1 MIEFDDNVIEIIRK
15 QDRTISAAN
24 QSFFDSL
31 PATEQRIFAAVSK
44 HVQKFSSDGENFV
57 FDDGNTLLTNQVER
71 IILDALQS
79 SKYPS
84 DVNGFLRNFENIKQ
98 FNFDVHG
105 NVNDLTP
112 EQLGELI
119 NPIQRATVE
128 QTLQGLTGS
137 GVSTNFIEPLR
148 TGIFQNV
155 VAGATKSDLEAY
167 LRRFILG
174 NPEVDGLLSRYVKQ
188 VSRDALNQFDGQV
201 NAKIAN
207 EFGLDAYRY
216 VGSLIE
222 DSRPQCRRWVAMQVI
237 QKKDLPSEIAWMNA
251 NGTGAIPGTSPETF
265 SIYRG
270 GYNCRHSAI
279 PFKLTK
285 SQREQLN
292 LEPIA
297 PTPPKI
303 EQQIKEV
310 EKENKNIKNEDTFK
324 FYKENLFRSTQSDS
338 DNEKFDDVLLNTND
352 VLDIIKKGNTN
363 VSLRSSKECTPAG
376 TKAFLIKTP
385 TRADKLL
392 IKVNALYTP
401 SAYSI
406 GTLPSGANGTCARG
420 NEYLNVRFDKGQKI
434 EFKNY
439 KVESSIEYLEKL
451 ASKKENLSLQ
461 KTDNGTV
468 LVETMKGK
476 KYVIAKNVDGK
487 TSFWS
492 CSTISR
498 SNDDNIAPT
507 ITHELAHSIQNGKD
521 PNKLKQ
527 TQIFNRLGL
536 KLSDAPTLYG
546 KTNPAEFWTE
556 SLTSY
561 VYFNDWLKST
571 HPKIFQY
578 VETYV
583 DAMGID
589 LKTIKIAK

>member
-31 PATEQRIFAAVSK
+31 PATEQRIFNAVSK

-137 GVSTNFIEPLR
+137 GVSSNFIEPLR

-155 VAGATKSDLEAY
+155 VAGSTKSDLEAY

-292 LEPIA
+292 LEPIE

-310 EKENKNIKNEDTFK
+310 QKEITNTKNPNTFD

-338 DNEKFDDVLLNTND
+338 NNEKFNDVLLNTNE
-352 VLDIIKKGNTN
+352 VLDVISKEKTKI
-363 VSLRSSKECTPAG
+363 SLRSSKECTPAG
-376 TKAFLIKTP
+376 TKEFLIKTP
-385 TRADKLL
+385 TRAQKLFMKINPL
-392 IKVNALYTP
+392 NTP
-401 SAYSI
+401 SISEI
-406 GTLPSGANGTCARG
+406 GLLPSSANGNCARE
-420 NEYLNVRFDKGQKI
+420 NEFMNVRFDKGQKI
-434 EFKNY
+434 EFKKY
-439 KVESSIEYLEKL
+439 KVENSIEYLEGL
-451 ASKKENLSLQ
+451 ANKNKDLSIV
-461 KTDNGTV
+461 KNGEQTI
-468 LVETMKGK
+468 LVQTKKGK
-476 KYVIAKNVDGK
+476 QYVMARHVDGK

-492 CSTISR
+492 CSSISR
-498 SNDDNIAPT
+498 SEDNNIAPT
-507 ITHELAHSIQNGKD
+507 ITHELGHVIQNSKD
-521 PNKLKQ
+521 PSKTIQ
-527 TQIFNRLGL
+527 GQIFNRLKL
-536 KLSDAPTLYG
+536 KLSDAPTSYG
-546 KTNPAEFWTE
+546 KTNTSEFWTE

-561 VYFNDWLKST
+561 VYYNDWLKST
-571 HPKIFQY
+571 YPNVFDY

-583 DAMGID
+583 KAMGID

>member
-79 SKYPS
+79 STYPS

-155 VAGATKSDLEAY
+155 VAGSTKSDLEAY

-251 NGTGAIPGTSPETF
+251 NGTGAIPGPSPETF

-292 LEPIA
+292 LEPLPA
-297 PTPPKI
+297 DVEPAKI

-310 EKENKNIKNEDTFK
+310 EKEIAKTEQQTAKATKQKEIKPEIFLSTQNKSTNDQFNEIAANANGIIETINLKGTFVTLRKPSECTGPGTKKFAEATGKKLTLPTYQIGTVSTNSGGNCATNNSYLNIKIGKGDKIQFK
-324 FYKENLFRSTQSDS
+324 KYDIESTENWMNQHAEKHGYKIRTSG
-338 DNEKFDDVLLNTND
+338 EKKLMTKDV
-352 VLDIIKKGNTN
+352 
-363 VSLRSSKECTPAG
+363 S
-376 TKAFLIKTP
+376 
-385 TRADKLL
+385 
-392 IKVNALYTP
+392 
-401 SAYSI
+401 
-406 GTLPSGANGTCARG
+406 RG
-420 NEYLNVRFDKGQKI
+420 
-434 EFKNY
+434 
-439 KVESSIEYLEKL
+439 
-451 ASKKENLSLQ
+451 
-461 KTDNGTV
+461 
-468 LVETMKGK
+468 
-476 KYVIAKNVDGK
+476 YVIAGELENGK
-487 TSFWS
+487 FKPWTI
-492 CSTISR
+492 STIAR
-498 SNDDNIAPT
+498 DIDQNIAPT
-507 ITHELAHSIQNGKD
+507 ITHEFAHAIQNAND
-521 PNKLKQ
+521 PGRASIIGPLLREK
-527 TQIFNRLGL
+527 GL
-536 KLSDAPTLYG
+536 KLGDAPTLYG
-546 KTNPAEFWTE
+546 QTNNQEFWTE
-556 SLTSY
+556 SFSSY
-561 VYFNDWLKST
+561 VYANDWLKFS
-571 HPKIFQY
+571 HPKVFEF
-578 VETYV
+578 VEDYLK
-583 DAMGID
+583 AMKID
-589 LKTIKIAK
+589 INTVKIAK

>member
-1 MIEFDDNVIEIIRK
+1 MIQLDDNVIEIIRK

-71 IILDALQS
+71 IILEALQS

-137 GVSTNFIEPLR
+137 GVSTNFLEPLR

-174 NPEVDGLLSRYVKQ
+174 NPDVDGLLSRYVKQ

-285 SQREQLN
+285 SQREKLN
-292 LEPIA
+292 LEPAAVEPEQIA
-297 PTPPKI
+297 IDNKFKKIKRTVLNSENVNFSKEDENRYLEISGIPNDAKGNVQILVNSQPKSFTGKEREIYEVIVEFKGDGVQMVRKLYPIVKTCKNEYFRIDDNSKFKGKGANLFSNQVNSLTENGYKKISTMAARGVIYNGYYTWSRLGYLPPESIVSKYIGDFNNQNNTSVKDWGEFMSTKQGQEFWKKNGVGFDGIFDLSNESYSQNNLRNYI
-303 EQQIKEV
+303 EQK
-310 EKENKNIKNEDTFK
+310 
-324 FYKENLFRSTQSDS
+324 
-338 DNEKFDDVLLNTND
+338 
-352 VLDIIKKGNTN
+352 
-363 VSLRSSKECTPAG
+363 
-376 TKAFLIKTP
+376 
-385 TRADKLL
+385 
-392 IKVNALYTP
+392 
-401 SAYSI
+401 
-406 GTLPSGANGTCARG
+406 
-420 NEYLNVRFDKGQKI
+420 
-434 EFKNY
+434 
-439 KVESSIEYLEKL
+439 
-451 ASKKENLSLQ
+451 SKK
-461 KTDNGTV
+461 
-468 LVETMKGK
+468 
-476 KYVIAKNVDGK
+476 
-487 TSFWS
+487 
-492 CSTISR
+492 
-498 SNDDNIAPT
+498 
-507 ITHELAHSIQNGKD
+507 
-521 PNKLKQ
+521 
-527 TQIFNRLGL
+527 
-536 KLSDAPTLYG
+536 
-546 KTNPAEFWTE
+546 
-556 SLTSY
+556 
-561 VYFNDWLKST
+561 
-571 HPKIFQY
+571 
-578 VETYV
+578 
-583 DAMGID
+583 
-589 LKTIKIAK
+589 